1 MLKKFNELSKIV
13 RFILLVVPF
22 VNWVVEMVIRWSLFL
37 EKKDTGSLLVA
48 LIATFFFGNILG
60 IVDAVFTLIQ
70 DKMVLLD
77 LKL

>member
-22 VNWVVEMVIRWSLFL
+22 VNWVVEMVIRWSLFI
-37 EKKDTGSLLVA
+37 EKKDTGSLVVA

-60 IVDAVFTLIQ
+60 IVDAIFTLLEDRIT
-70 DKMVLLD
+70 LLD